1 MREVPMTQATD
12 SEAGATLLISR
23 EVRHSLA
30 MLSRRERRTYW
41 GAVGLQMATS
51 LLDLAGVVMFGM
63 VGVIASSAAQ
73 GVAIPDSIRVAL
85 SWFGLADASA
95 STASLVLAG
104 IAAVLLVLRSIASLW
119 ILRWVTK
126 FLTTSSTRV
135 SAQMCADFFSLP
147 IVHVNRFT
155 SQWSAYALING
166 VTGAIVDTLTNAM
179 VIWVEL
185 SLLVVLGGGLLLLNP
200 LITLFAVGFFGL
212 IGIVMNQTLKG
223 WAYSTGKVMAETN
236 VESFLN
242 VQDGIATYR
251 EITVANRRQY
261 FIDQFRSLRQAGS
274 EAYGDQTFIGQLP
287 RYGMEVALV
296 VGAVLLV
303 TTLLQLG
310 TVESAFGSLA
320 LFLAAASRVM
330 PSMVRLNSSRVNL
343 RSLGPRADYA
353 FTMADHVREHSTSAS
368 LQNTPPA
375 AATEVGIGPPDR
387 PELVLEVAV
396 RDLKV
401 DYPGS
406 DTPALSGITFTLPP
420 GGALAVVGPTG
431 GGKSTLADAILGVV
445 QPSTGSVRIGGLS
458 PGQVVRR
465 YPGLVAYVP
474 QSVALVSGS
483 VRDNVALGLTRDEIN
498 DDRVWAAL
506 KRAHLA
512 DYLADAREGLDT
524 AVGERGMQLS
534 GGQRQRLG
542 IARAL
547 YTDPRLLVM
556 DEATSALDAETEHLV
571 TQTIEELGSG
581 VTTITIA
588 HRLATIRRAD
598 VVLYLDHGRLLAQG
612 TFEEV
617 RTAVPRFDNQ
627 ANLLGL

>member
-1 MREVPMTQATD
+1 
-12 SEAGATLLISR
+12 
-23 EVRHSLA
+23 
-30 MLSRRERRTYW
+30 MLNRRERRTYW
-41 GAVGLQMATS
+41 GAVALQMATS
-51 LLDLAGVVMFGM
+51 LLDLAGVLMFGV

-85 SWFGLADASA
+85 AWFGLADASP
-95 STASLVLAG
+95 SRASLVLAAV
-104 IAAVLLVLRSIASLW
+104 AAVLLVLRSVASLW
-119 ILRWVTK
+119 ILRWVSK
-126 FLTTSSTRV
+126 FLSTASARV

-155 SQWSAYALING
+155 SQWSAYALVQG

-185 SLLVVLGGGLLLLNP
+185 SLLGVLGAGLLLVNP
-200 LITLFAVGFFGL
+200 LITLFALGYFGL
-212 IGIVMNQTLKG
+212 IGIIMNQTLKG

-236 VESFLN
+236 VESNLS
-242 VQDGIATYR
+242 VQDGIVTYR
-251 EITVANRRQY
+251 EITVANRRQHY
-261 FIDQFRSLRQAGS
+261 VDRFRSLRQAGS
-274 EAYGDQTFIGQLP
+274 EAYADQTFIGQLP

-303 TTLLQLG
+303 TILLQIG
-310 TVESAFGSLA
+310 TVESALGSLA
-320 LFLAAASRVM
+320 LFLTAATRVM
-330 PSMVRLNSSRVNL
+330 PSMLRLNASRINL
-343 RSLGPRADYA
+343 RSLEPRADFA
-353 FTMADHVREHSTSAS
+353 FTMAGHIREHTISATP
-368 LQNTPPA
+368 QNTPLA
-375 AATEVGIGPPDR
+375 AHATEAGIESSGRPD
-387 PELVLEVAV
+387 LVLEVAV

-406 DTPALSGITFTLPP
+406 DTPALDGITFTLQP
-420 GGALAVVGPTG
+420 GGALAVVGPSG
-431 GGKSTLADAILGVV
+431 GGKSTLADAILGVL
-445 QPSTGSVRIGGLS
+445 QPSMGSVRIGGLS
-458 PGQVVRR
+458 PAQVVRH

-483 VRDNVALGLTRDEIN
+483 VRENVALGLTQDEIN

-524 AVGERGMQLS
+524 AVGERGVQLS

-556 DEATSALDAETEHLV
+556 DEATSALDAEIENLV
-571 TQTIEELGSG
+571 TQTIEELGSE

-598 VVLYLDHGRLLAQG
+598 TVIYLDRGRLLAQG

-617 RTAVPRFDNQ
+617 RNAVPRFDHQ

>member
-1 MREVPMTQATD
+1 
-12 SEAGATLLISR
+12 
-23 EVRHSLA
+23 
-30 MLSRRERRTYW
+30 
-41 GAVGLQMATS
+41 
-51 LLDLAGVVMFGM
+51 
-63 VGVIASSAAQ
+63 
-73 GVAIPDSIRVAL
+73 
-85 SWFGLADASA
+85 
-95 STASLVLAG
+95 
-104 IAAVLLVLRSIASLW
+104 
-119 ILRWVTK
+119 
-126 FLTTSSTRV
+126 
-135 SAQMCADFFSLP
+135 
-147 IVHVNRFT
+147 
-155 SQWSAYALING
+155 
-166 VTGAIVDTLTNAM
+166 
-179 VIWVEL
+179 
-185 SLLVVLGGGLLLLNP
+185 
-200 LITLFAVGFFGL
+200 
-212 IGIVMNQTLKG
+212 
-223 WAYSTGKVMAETN
+223 MAETN
-236 VESFLN
+236 WESNLN

-261 FIDQFRSLRQAGS
+261 YIDRFRSLRQAGS
-274 EAYGDQTFIGQLP
+274 EAYADQQFIGQLP

-310 TVESAFGSLA
+310 TVESALGSLA
-320 LFLAAASRVM
+320 LFLTAATRVM
-330 PSMVRLNSSRVNL
+330 PSMLRLNGSRITL

-353 FTMADHVREHSTSAS
+353 FTMADHIREHTTSAT

-375 AATEVGIGPPDR
+375 APATEVGIGPPDR
-387 PELVLEVAV
+387 PELVLEVVV

-406 DTPALSGITFTLPP
+406 DTPALDGITFTLPP
-420 GGALAVVGPTG
+420 GGALAVVGPSG

-483 VRDNVALGLTRDEIN
+483 VRDNVALGLTQDEID

-524 AVGERGMQLS
+524 AVGERGVQLS

-556 DEATSALDAETEHLV
+556 DEATSALDAETENLV
-571 TQTIEELGSG
+571 TQTIEELGSE

-598 VVLYLDHGRLLAQG
+598 TVIYLDRGRLLAQG

-617 RTAVPRFDNQ
+617 RSAVPRFDHQ